1 MFCCVFFQVS
11 IPHKTDFD
19 FNDISIPPNPKEP
32 TLRRKYYIQSECSGM
47 YVRIKIGRKRN
58 SIDASG
64 KRSGK
69 YSKYILINNA
79 ILLVCLVP
87 NMWSRNSS
95 VAP

>member
-1 MFCCVFFQVS
+1 MNTHTLYS
-11 IPHKTDFD
+11 RHLK
-19 FNDISIPPNPKEP
+19 SIPPNPKEP

-79 ILLVCLVP
+79 ILLGLVLLDLEEC
-87 NMWSRNSS
+87 
-95 VAP
+95 

>member
-1 MFCCVFFQVS
+1 MFFQVS

-32 TLRRKYYIQSECSGM
+32 TVRRRYYIQSECSGM

-64 KRSGK
+64 KRFGK
-69 YSKYILINNA
+69 YSKYTKINYT
-79 ILLVCLVP
+79 IYYTC
-87 NMWSRNSS
+87 MSCSRY
-95 VAP
+95 VEQ